1 MVQGSEGIEEVG
13 EHGGVGVSMVS
24 KVVRRWRGE
33 HQEGEGIEWVR
44 G

>member
-1 MVQGSEGIEEVG
+1 MGAW
-13 EHGGVGVSMVS
+13 GGVS